1 MTYNTIDNDVTMAG
15 GAEGAL
21 GRIDKYELRRELG
34 EGGFGTVYL
43 ARDTVADVDVAVKGL
58 PPEVKHNAVELESVR
73 GNFALVKRLR
83 HPNIVAVTDLHQ
95 AMSVS
100 YASKE
105 VESKLRVFERDTMV
119 VMDYAPGVTLAQWR
133 RQFPGGKVSVDK
145 AIAVT
150 RQVASAL
157 DYAHAQ
163 KVLHRDVKPANVM
176 VESADAGKL
185 VARVLD
191 FGLAA
196 EIRSSMGRL
205 SREIRDTSGTRPYM
219 APEQWKGERQG
230 PATDQYALAAMFYE
244 LVVGDVPFASVFD
257 CGDPAVMRIAVTT
270 DAPAIP
276 SDFPKCVRRAL
287 SVALAKKPEDRFSTC
302 GEFVAA
308 LEGKKVSRRGSE
320 TQREIGAGKV
330 LAVLALAAV
339 VGVGGWIYH
348 QNQERH
354 RAEQERQEAESA
366 AAAKAAAQKAEAA
379 RMAEEARKAEDAR
392 RELDEKRKA
401 IETAK
406 LKIAVDAIYVEAR
419 VQMGACGRLDS
430 SDGFKFRI
438 EDCQKSFDRAEAQ
451 YDIGNWADAALAFT
465 NVVDDCKALI
475 EQSKARDKAKAVADA
490 LADAI
495 KAAQDVGAKEYAS
508 DRFNSASELA
518 KHGRDEFDAFKFLDA
533 ATTYTSAKSQFD
545 LAAKEAEQAKHEE
558 ARKKRESEV
567 AAQREEA
574 ERRERK
580 AREAAAKA
588 TAEPAERNLFKSE
601 HKGVQLWE
609 GGPYWAVTNIGAEN
623 PEDPGYYFWW
633 GDTVGYKREGD
644 SWVASDGSMRF
655 FSFEEKNAPTA
666 NKSSPTLRSEGWI
679 NIDGVLSPEHDA
691 AHVKWGDNW
700 RMPTK
705 IEIEDLI
712 DKCDWIR
719 SGGGYTVRGRGGYA
733 SYSIYLPCT
742 GIGIG
747 TSLGLIGPSSKV
759 GSYGV
764 YWSSIPYSDR
774 GNYRREYSWYLGF
787 VSDRQDT
794 RSYPKGNREGGM
806 PIRPVQRFATQRSE

>member
-1 MTYNTIDNDVTMAG
+1 MSAFNSYTMTYNTIDNDVTIAG

-58 PPEVKHNAVELESVR
+58 PPEVKHNEVELESIR

-95 AMSVS
+95 ELSVS

-119 VMDYAPGVTLAQWR
+119 VMDYAPGATLAQWR
-133 RQFPGGKVSVDK
+133 RQFPGGKVPLDK
-145 AIAVT
+145 AIAVV

-176 VESADAGKL
+176 VESADGGKL

-196 EIRSSMGRL
+196 EIRLSMGRL

-244 LVVGDVPFASVFD
+244 LVVGDVPFASIFD
-257 CGDPAVMRIAVTT
+257 CGDPAVMRIAVMT
-270 DAPAIP
+270 DAPVIP
-276 SDFPKCVRRAL
+276 DDLPKCVRRAL

-302 GEFVAA
+302 GEFAAA
-308 LEGKKVSRRGSE
+308 LEGKRVSRRGAE
-320 TQREIGAGKV
+320 PQRKGGAGKV
-330 LAVLALAAV
+330 LAALSLVAV
-339 VGVGGWIYH
+339 IGVGGLLY

-354 RAEQERQEAESA
+354 RANLAKQEEESA
-366 AAAKAAAQKAEAA
+366 AAAKAAAGKAEAERKA
-379 RMAEEARKAEDAR
+379 EEVRRAEEARKREDAR
-392 RELDEKRKA
+392 RELEEKRKA

-495 KAAQDVGAKEYAS
+495 KAAQYVGAKEYAS

-580 AREAAAKA
+580 AREV
-588 TAEPAERNLFKSE
+588 AERERKRAEEIE
-601 HKGVQLWE
+601 HRRRRLYPEHYNNTDNKAEQSILPKHGDVKILILP
-609 GGPYWAVTNIGAEN
+609 GGAPIELIYVA
-623 PEDPGYYFWW
+623 PGTFTM
-633 GDTVGYKREGD
+633 G
-644 SWVASDGSMRF
+644 
-655 FSFEEKNAPTA
+655 
-666 NKSSPTLRSEGWI
+666 SPTSE
-679 NIDGVLSPEHDA
+679 DGREKHETQHRVTLTKSFWLGKYEVTQKQWTSVMGSNPSRF
-691 AHVKWGDNW
+691 KGDNYPVECVSW
-700 RMPTK
+700 DDCQEFLRK
-705 IEIEDLI
+705 VDDSARRQL
-712 DKCDWIR
+712 
-719 SGGGYTVRGRGGYA
+719 GGGARLPTEA
-733 SYSIYLPCT
+733 EWEYSCRAGTTTAYSWGNALNGDKANCDGNWPC
-742 GIGIG
+742 G
-747 TSLGLIGPSSKV
+747 TSTKGPSIGRSVAV
-759 GSYGV
+759 GSYQPNAL
-764 YWSSIPYSDR
+764 S
-774 GNYRREYSWYLGF
+774 
-787 VSDRQDT
+787 
-794 RSYPKGNREGGM
+794 
-806 PIRPVQRFATQRSE
+806 RPVID